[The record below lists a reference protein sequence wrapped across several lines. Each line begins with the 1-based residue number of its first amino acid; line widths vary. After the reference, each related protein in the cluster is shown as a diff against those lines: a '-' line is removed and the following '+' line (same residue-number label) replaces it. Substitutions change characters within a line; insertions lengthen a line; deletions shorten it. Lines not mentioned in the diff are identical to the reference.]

1 MKQKFKKLYM
11 DWADRTAQLSHA
23 IRRQVGSVIVK
34 DDCVISYGYNGM
46 PSGWDN
52 NCEDKDYMDQGAG
65 GWLDP
70 EEIYERWP
78 FEETVVVAND
88 NESFETTRR
97 YRLKTKPEVL
107 HAESN
112 SIAKLARSS
121 QSGRDADIFITTAP
135 CLDCAKLIYQAG
147 ISNVYYRD
155 SYRNMDGVDFLEK
168 SGINVEK
175 LDKNA
180 E

>member
-23 IRRQVGSVIVK
+23 IRRQVGAIIVK
-34 DDCVISYGYNGM
+34 DDSVISYGYNGM
-46 PSGWDN
+46 PAGWDN

-112 SIAKLARSS
+112 AIAKLARSS

-135 CLDCAKLIYQAG
+135 CIDCAKLIYQAG

-168 SGINVEK
+168 SGITVEK

-180 E
+180 K